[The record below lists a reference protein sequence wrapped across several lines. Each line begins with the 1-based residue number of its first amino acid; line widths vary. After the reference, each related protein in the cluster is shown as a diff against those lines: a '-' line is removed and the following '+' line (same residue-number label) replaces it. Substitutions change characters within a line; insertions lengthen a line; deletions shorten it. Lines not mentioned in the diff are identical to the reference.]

1 MGPAILLKNSH
12 WHSRPYPSK
21 FFKGSHPQNLLSPLL
36 NTLSQMKQIKFF
48 FWYVCGAMQKNIT
61 VYDAHKKSISN
72 MKEKKK
78 QQNVQWKT
86 EKSFAKIRTNFD
98 SIKQLKDNTIYLEET
113 LRSSQGKIK
122 VRVAKNEVIENKA
135 ELKEQLRTQE
145 HWGETI

>member
-1 MGPAILLKNSH
+1 
-12 WHSRPYPSK
+12 
-21 FFKGSHPQNLLSPLL
+21 
-36 NTLSQMKQIKFF
+36 
-48 FWYVCGAMQKNIT
+48 MQKNIT

-72 MKEKKK
+72 MKERNKK
-78 QQNVQWKT
+78 NVQWKT